1 MKLRLAVVFGG
12 DSVEHEISII
22 SATQVMAAVDLN
34 RYELIPVYLSKQHR
48 FYSDPKLVKI
58 ESYRDL
64 KALLNSAQEVSFQR
78 RGNDIVLQALK
89 GFFTSPQV
97 IDLVLPVVHGT
108 FSEDGTLVG
117 FLETLGCPYVGSD
130 GIASAISQDKAFM
143 KMAFAHAKLPMVPWF
158 SVRETEHLSQPEA
171 SLKQA
176 KALGYP
182 VIVKPARLGSSI
194 GIQTA
199 HTPAELS
206 EAFDVAFRY
215 DDKVVVEVMVQ
226 NLREVNCSVLSDGQS
241 VEASVLEEVRK
252 NDSILS
258 FQDKYESG
266 AKSKGM
272 ASLDRIIPAPLNA
285 KTTAQV
291 QTMAKVAFEALGN
304 QGVARIDFMIDAKT
318 DRVYINEI
326 NTIPGSLSFY
336 LWQKS
341 GVDFTQLIDRL
352 VQQGIRAQ
360 RNRTKRITSFDTN
373 VLANAGASRKLGS
386 KS

>member
-22 SATQVMAAVDLN
+22 SATQVMAAVDLK
-34 RYELIPVYLSKQHR
+34 RYDLIPVYLSKQHR
-48 FYSDPKLVKI
+48 FYSDPKLIQI

-64 KALLNSAQEVSFQR
+64 KALLNSAQEVSFHRQA
-78 RGNDIVLQALK
+78 NDIVLKPLK
-89 GFFTSPQV
+89 GFLKSPQV
-97 IDLVLPVVHGT
+97 IDVVLPVVHGT

-130 GIASAISQDKAFM
+130 GIASAIAQDKAFM
-143 KMAFAHAKLPMVPWF
+143 KMAFEYAKLPMVPWF
-158 SVRETEHLSQPEA
+158 TVREREHLSDPEA

-182 VIVKPARLGSSI
+182 LIVKPARLGSSI

-199 HTPAELS
+199 QNPEQLS
-206 EAFDVAFRY
+206 DALDVAFRY
-215 DDKVVVEVMVQ
+215 DDKVVIEVMVQ
-226 NLREVNCSVLSDGQS
+226 ALREVNCSVLSDGQS

-252 NDSILS
+252 NDTILS

-272 ASLDRIIPAPLNA
+272 ASLDRIIPAPLDE
-285 KTTAQV
+285 KMTAQI
-291 QTMAKVAFEALGN
+291 QTMAKQAFEALGN
-304 QGVARIDFMIDAKT
+304 QGVARIDFMIDANT
-318 DRVYINEI
+318 HQVYINEI

-341 GVDFTQLIDRL
+341 GVDFSQLVDRL

-360 RNRTKRITSFDTN
+360 RDRAKRITSFDTN
-373 VLANAGASRKLGS
+373 VLANAGSSKKLGS
-386 KS
+386 KR